1 MKKFKLFGFKFIFK
15 MEKENQDDIHIYSES
30 YNLREKIIYLLLVM
44 TVLSFSSKFY
54 LLFNQNS
61 YKKGS
66 IVKENIY
73 APKTVKYNDT
83 NKREAIIEELILT
96 SKKEYIHVPEV
107 EVNHYNGMKNFYDQI
122 LALKKGTKIDFNYK
136 IIEETIGK
144 DVNKNLVKEIL
155 ELSTRKI
162 KAQREELLELLQKT
176 YESGVTKDD
185 GIITIKDEQNEK
197 IEKLSPL
204 EKKVLHTFLV
214 PNYIFDKEKTKEE
227 IEKKT
232 SKIGPQIVEVQ
243 AGSIIAKKGEVI
255 TEKKLEILSA
265 LGIYSYADSILR
277 FLINGFY
284 LLLISFISY
293 HIIGRTF
300 KKEILNKNIYRA
312 VFLLIAGA
320 FVLLRFINNE
330 HMYIIPFEVI
340 FFMLGILVNA
350 AFAFTMGM
358 VCLLF
363 LMPMLDYNLIY
374 FFIYLFSILLGEIML
389 KDIKTRSQLINLG
402 VQLSIVRFILFLIL
416 CFFLTDMN
424 VSVVMKAGEII
435 IAGILSGMLSIALV
449 PYFERTFNILTRF
462 KLLELGDLSHP
473 LLRDLSVKT
482 PGTFYHSMM
491 VATLSEAFERT
502 FNILTRFK
510 LLELGDLSH
519 PLLRDLSVK
528 TPGTFYHSMMVAT
541 LSEAAADAVGADSIF
556 TRVACYYH
564 DIGKMK
570 RPKFYVENQ
579 EGGVNPHNAISPFL
593 SALIIAAHTKEGA
606 ELGKEYKI
614 PKEIRDIMY
623 EHQGTTLLAYF
634 YNKAKQIDENVQ
646 EEDFRY
652 PGPKPK
658 TKESAIIMLA
668 DSIEAAVRSLDEK
681 TPVTIEAMIR
691 KIIAGKMDD
700 GQLSDADLTFKE
712 IETIIKVF
720 TKTLM
725 GIHHVRIK
733 YPGQK

>member
-277 FLINGFY
+277 FLINGLY

-320 FVLLRFINNE
+320 FALLRFINNE

-449 PYFERTFNILTRF
+449 PY
-462 KLLELGDLSHP
+462 
-473 LLRDLSVKT
+473 
-482 PGTFYHSMM
+482 
-491 VATLSEAFERT
+491 FERT

>member
-1 MKKFKLFGFKFIFK
+1 MKKFRLFGFKFIFK
-15 MEKENQDDIHIYSES
+15 LEKENQDDVQIYSKS
-30 YNLREKIIYLLLVM
+30 YNLKEKIVYILVVM
-44 TVLSFSSKFY
+44 AVLSFTSKLH
-54 LLFNQNS
+54 LLFNQNT

-66 IVKENIY
+66 IVREDIY
-73 APKTVKYNDT
+73 APKSIRYVDT
-83 NKREAIIEELILT
+83 AKREAIIEELILT
-96 SKKEYIHVPEV
+96 AQKEYIHIPEV
-107 EVNHYNGMKNFYDQI
+107 ETSHYEGMKNFYDQI
-122 LALKKGTKIDFNYK
+122 LALKKGAKIDFNYK

-144 DVNKNLVKEIL
+144 DINKTLVKDISA
-155 ELSTRKI
+155 LSVKKI
-162 KAQREELLELLQKT
+162 TAQKEKMLALLQEI
-176 YESGVTKDD
+176 YDSGVTKDD
-185 GIITIKDEQNEK
+185 GLITIKDEENVK
-197 IEKLSPL
+197 IEKLDSL
-204 EKKVLHTFLV
+204 EQKVLHTFLV
-214 PNYIFDKEKTKEE
+214 PNYIFDKDKTKEE

-232 SKIGPQIVEVQ
+232 SKIGEQIVEVQ
-243 AGSIIAKKGEVI
+243 AGSIVARKGEVI
-255 TEKKLEILSA
+255 TDKKLEMLSA
-265 LGIYSYADSILR
+265 LGIYSYAESLFR
-277 FLINGFY
+277 FLVNGVY
-284 LLLISFISY
+284 ILLISFISY
-293 HIIGRTF
+293 HILGRTF

-312 VFLLIAGA
+312 VFILVAGA
-320 FVLLRFINNE
+320 FVVLRVISNEYMFIV
-330 HMYIIPFEVI
+330 PFEVV
-340 FFMLGILVNA
+340 FFMLGILVNSI
-350 AFAFTMGM
+350 FAFTMTM
-358 VCLLF
+358 ISLLF
-363 LMPMLDYNLIY
+363 LMPILDYNLIY
-374 FFIYLFSILLGEIML
+374 FFIYLFSILLGEIL
-389 KDIKTRSQLINLG
+389 LRDVKTRSQLINLG
-402 VQLSIVRFILFLIL
+402 VQLSIVRFILFLIMS
-416 CFFLTDMN
+416 FFTGYVDIE
-424 VSVVMKAGEII
+424 VVMKAGEII
-435 IAGILSGMLSIALV
+435 IAGILSGMISIALV
-449 PYFERTFNILTRF
+449 PYFERTFNILTKF

-491 VATLSEAFERT
+491 VAT
-502 FNILTRFK
+502 I
-510 LLELGDLSH
+510 
-519 PLLRDLSVK
+519 
-528 TPGTFYHSMMVAT
+528 
-541 LSEAAADAVGADSIF
+541 SEAAADAIGADSIF

-579 EGGVNPHNAISPFL
+579 EGGVNPHNSISPFL
-593 SALIIAAHTKEGA
+593 SALIITAHTKEGA

-614 PKEIRDIMY
+614 PKEIRDIMF

-681 TPVTIEAMIR
+681 TPITIETMIR

>member
-320 FVLLRFINNE
+320 FALLRFINNE

-449 PYFERTFNILTRF
+449 PY
-462 KLLELGDLSHP
+462 
-473 LLRDLSVKT
+473 
-482 PGTFYHSMM
+482 
-491 VATLSEAFERT
+491 FERT

>member
-491 VATLSEAFERT
+491 VATLSEA
-502 FNILTRFK
+502 
-510 LLELGDLSH
+510 
-519 PLLRDLSVK
+519 
-528 TPGTFYHSMMVAT
+528 
-541 LSEAAADAVGADSIF
+541 AADAVGADSIF

-720 TKTLM
+720 IKTLM

>member
-144 DVNKNLVKEIL
+144 DVNKNLIKEIL

-491 VATLSEAFERT
+491 VATLSEA
-502 FNILTRFK
+502 
-510 LLELGDLSH
+510 
-519 PLLRDLSVK
+519 
-528 TPGTFYHSMMVAT
+528 
-541 LSEAAADAVGADSIF
+541 AADAVGADSIF

>member
-15 MEKENQDDIHIYSES
+15 LEKENKDDVQIYSES
-30 YNLREKIIYLLLVM
+30 YNLKEKVIYILLIM
-44 TVLSFSSKFY
+44 AVLSFSAKFH
-54 LLFNQNS
+54 LFFNENS

-66 IVKENIY
+66 IVKEDIY
-73 APKTVKYNDT
+73 APRTVKYNDVA
-83 NKREAIIEELILT
+83 KREAIIEELILT

-107 EVNHYNGMKNFYDQI
+107 EVSHYNGMKNFYDQI
-122 LALKKGTKIDFNYK
+122 IALKKGAKIDFNYK
-136 IIEETIGK
+136 IIEESLEK
-144 DVNKNLVKEIL
+144 EVNKNLVKEISG
-155 ELSTRKI
+155 LSTKKI
-162 KAQREELLELLQKT
+162 TAQRDKLLKLLNEI
-176 YESGVTKDD
+176 YESRVVKED
-185 GIITIKDEQNEK
+185 GIINIKDEQVEK

-204 EKKVLHTFLV
+204 EQKVLHTFIV
-214 PNYIFDKEKTKEE
+214 PNYVFDKEKTKDE

-232 SKIGPQIVEVQ
+232 SKIGEQIVEIQ
-243 AGSIIAKKGEVI
+243 AGSIVAKKGEVL
-255 TEKKLEILSA
+255 TDRKMELLSA
-265 LGIYSYADSILR
+265 LGIYSYSETIARLVMNIM
-277 FLINGFY
+277 Y
-284 LLLISFISY
+284 LFIISFISY
-293 HIIGRTF
+293 QTLYRTF
-300 KKEILNKNIYRA
+300 KNEILKKNTYRA
-312 VFLLIAGA
+312 VLILIAGA
-320 FVLLRFINNE
+320 FFILRFLSNE
-330 HMYIIPFEVI
+330 YMFIVPFEVM
-340 FFMLGILVNA
+340 FFMFGILVNPRF
-350 AFAFTMGM
+350 AFAMTIISLG
-358 VCLLF
+358 F
-363 LMPMLDYNLIY
+363 LMPILDYNLIY
-374 FFIYLFSILLGEIML
+374 FFIYLFAVLLGTILL

-402 VQLSIVRFILFLIL
+402 VQLSIVKFILFFIL
-416 CFFLTDMN
+416 SYFTGVMN
-424 VSVVMKAGEII
+424 VSVVVKAGQII
-435 IAGILSGMLSIALV
+435 IAGILSGMVSIALV

-491 VATLSEAFERT
+491 VATLSEA
-502 FNILTRFK
+502 
-510 LLELGDLSH
+510 
-519 PLLRDLSVK
+519 
-528 TPGTFYHSMMVAT
+528 
-541 LSEAAADAVGADSIF
+541 AADAIGADSIF
-556 TRVACYYH
+556 TRVASYYH

-579 EGGVNPHNAISPFL
+579 EGGVNPHNSISPFL

-606 ELGKEYKI
+606 ELGKEYQI
-614 PKEIRDIMY
+614 PKEIRDIMF

-691 KIIAGKMDD
+691 KIIAGKMGD

-712 IETIIKVF
+712 IEIIIKVF

>member
-15 MEKENQDDIHIYSES
+15 LEKENQDDVHVYSES
-30 YNLREKIIYLLLVM
+30 YNLREKIIYILLIM

-54 LLFNQNS
+54 LLFNKNS

-66 IVKENIY
+66 IVKEDIY
-73 APKTVKYNDT
+73 APKTVKYNDV

-144 DVNKNLVKEIL
+144 DVNKNLVKEIS

-162 KAQREELLELLQKT
+162 KAQREKLLELLSET
-176 YESGVTKDD
+176 YSSGITKDD
-185 GIITIKDEQNEK
+185 GIITIKDEQAEK
-197 IEKLSPL
+197 INKLSPL
-204 EKKVLHTFLV
+204 EQKVLHTFLV

-232 SKIGPQIVEVQ
+232 SKIGQQIVEVQ

-265 LGIYSYADSILR
+265 LGIYSYADSLLR
-277 FLINGFY
+277 FFINGVY

-312 VFLLIAGA
+312 VFILIAGA

-340 FFMLGILVNA
+340 FFMLGILVNS

-358 VCLLF
+358 ICLLF

-416 CFFLTDMN
+416 SFFLTDMN

-491 VATLSEAFERT
+491 VATLSEA
-502 FNILTRFK
+502 
-510 LLELGDLSH
+510 
-519 PLLRDLSVK
+519 
-528 TPGTFYHSMMVAT
+528 
-541 LSEAAADAVGADSIF
+541 AAEAVGADSIF

>member
-15 MEKENQDDIHIYSES
+15 LEKENQDDVQIYSES
-30 YNLREKIIYLLLVM
+30 YRLKEKIVYLLLIM

-54 LLFNQNS
+54 LLFNQNT

-66 IVKENIY
+66 IVKEDIY
-73 APKTVKYNDT
+73 APKTVKYNDVA
-83 NKREAIIEELILT
+83 KREAIIEELILT
-96 SKKEYIHVPEV
+96 SKKEYIHVPEA
-107 EVNHYNGMKNFYDQI
+107 EVNYYNGMKNFYDQI
-122 LALKKGTKIDFNYK
+122 IALKKGTKIDFNYK
-136 IIEETIGK
+136 IIEETTGK
-144 DVNKNLVKEIL
+144 DINKNLVKEISS
-155 ELSTRKI
+155 LSVRKI
-162 KAQREELLELLQKT
+162 NSQREKLLELLQEI
-176 YESGVTKDD
+176 YSSGVTKTD
-185 GIITIKDEQNEK
+185 GLITIKDEENAK

-204 EKKVLHTFLV
+204 EQKVLHTFLV
-214 PNYIFDKEKTKEE
+214 PNYVFDKEKTKEE
-227 IEKKT
+227 IQKKT

-243 AGSIIAKKGEVI
+243 AGSIVAKKGEVI
-255 TEKKLEILSA
+255 TEKKLEMLSA
-265 LGIYSYADSILR
+265 LGIYSYAESLSR
-277 FLINGFY
+277 FLINGAY

-293 HIIGRTF
+293 HIIGRIF

-312 VFLLIAGA
+312 VFILITGA
-320 FVLLRFINNE
+320 FVILRFIDNE
-330 HMYIIPFEVI
+330 YMFIIPFEVI
-340 FFMLGILVNA
+340 FFMLGILVNST
-350 AFAFTMGM
+350 FAFTLGM
-358 VCLLF
+358 ICLLF

-374 FFIYLFSILLGEIML
+374 FFTYLFSILLGEIL
-389 KDIKTRSQLINLG
+389 LRDIKTRSQLINLG

-416 CFFLTDMN
+416 SFFLVEIN
-424 VSVVMKAGEII
+424 VSVVMKAGQII
-435 IAGILSGMLSIALV
+435 IAGILSGMISIALV
-449 PYFERTFNILTRF
+449 PYFERTFNILTKF
-462 KLLELGDLSHP
+462 KLLELGDLSQ
-473 LLRDLSVKT
+473 
-482 PGTFYHSMM
+482 
-491 VATLSEAFERT
+491 
-502 FNILTRFK
+502 
-510 LLELGDLSH
+510 

-556 TRVACYYH
+556 TRVASYYH

-579 EGGVNPHNAISPFL
+579 EGGVNPHNSISPFL

-614 PKEIRDIMY
+614 PKEIRDIMF

-681 TPVTIEAMIR
+681 TPITIENMIR

>member
-15 MEKENQDDIHIYSES
+15 LEKENQDDVHVYSES
-30 YNLREKIIYLLLVM
+30 YNLREKIIYILLIM

-66 IVKENIY
+66 IVKEDIY
-73 APKTVKYNDT
+73 APKTVKYNDV

-144 DVNKNLVKEIL
+144 DVNKNLVKEIS

-162 KAQREELLELLQKT
+162 KAQREKLLELLSET
-176 YESGVTKDD
+176 YSSGITKDD
-185 GIITIKDEQNEK
+185 GIITIKDEQAEK
-197 IEKLSPL
+197 INKLSPL
-204 EKKVLHTFLV
+204 EQKVLHTFLV

-232 SKIGPQIVEVQ
+232 SKIGQQIVEVQ

-265 LGIYSYADSILR
+265 LGIYSYADSLLR
-277 FLINGFY
+277 FFINGVY

-312 VFLLIAGA
+312 VFILIAGA

-340 FFMLGILVNA
+340 FFMLGILVNS

-358 VCLLF
+358 ICLLF

-416 CFFLTDMN
+416 SFFLTDMN

-491 VATLSEAFERT
+491 VATLSEA
-502 FNILTRFK
+502 
-510 LLELGDLSH
+510 
-519 PLLRDLSVK
+519 
-528 TPGTFYHSMMVAT
+528 
-541 LSEAAADAVGADSIF
+541 AAEAVGADSIF

-681 TPVTIEAMIR
+681 TPVTIEVMIR

>member
-1 MKKFKLFGFKFIFK
+1 MKKFRLFGFKFIFK
-15 MEKENQDDIHIYSES
+15 LEKENQDDVQIYSKS
-30 YNLREKIIYLLLVM
+30 YNLKEKIVYILVVM
-44 TVLSFSSKFY
+44 AVLSFTSKLH
-54 LLFNQNS
+54 LLFNQNT

-66 IVKENIY
+66 IVREDIY
-73 APKTVKYNDT
+73 APKSIRYIDT
-83 NKREAIIEELILT
+83 AKREAIIEELILT
-96 SKKEYIHVPEV
+96 AQKEYIHIPEV
-107 EVNHYNGMKNFYDQI
+107 ETSHYEGMKNFYDQI
-122 LALKKGTKIDFNYK
+122 LALKKGAKIDFNYK

-144 DVNKNLVKEIL
+144 DINKTLVKDISA
-155 ELSTRKI
+155 LSVKKI
-162 KAQREELLELLQKT
+162 TAQKEKMLALLQEI
-176 YESGVTKDD
+176 YDSGVTKDD
-185 GIITIKDEQNEK
+185 GLITIKDEENAK
-197 IEKLSPL
+197 IEKLDSL
-204 EKKVLHTFLV
+204 EQKVLHTFLV
-214 PNYIFDKEKTKEE
+214 PNYIFDKDKTKEE

-232 SKIGPQIVEVQ
+232 SKIGEQIVEVQ
-243 AGSIIAKKGEVI
+243 AGSIVARKGEVI
-255 TEKKLEILSA
+255 TDKKLEMLSA
-265 LGIYSYADSILR
+265 LGIYSYAESLFR
-277 FLINGFY
+277 FLVNGVY
-284 LLLISFISY
+284 ILLISFISY
-293 HIIGRTF
+293 HILGRTF

-312 VFLLIAGA
+312 VFILVAGA
-320 FVLLRFINNE
+320 FVVLRVISNEYMFIV
-330 HMYIIPFEVI
+330 PFEVV
-340 FFMLGILVNA
+340 FFMLGILVNSI
-350 AFAFTMGM
+350 FAFTMTM
-358 VCLLF
+358 ISLLF
-363 LMPMLDYNLIY
+363 LMPILDYNLIY
-374 FFIYLFSILLGEIML
+374 FFIYLFSILLGEIL
-389 KDIKTRSQLINLG
+389 LRDVKTRSQLINLG
-402 VQLSIVRFILFLIL
+402 VQLSIVRFILFLIMS
-416 CFFLTDMN
+416 FFTGYVDIE
-424 VSVVMKAGEII
+424 VVMKAGEII
-435 IAGILSGMLSIALV
+435 IAGILSGMISIALV
-449 PYFERTFNILTRF
+449 PYFERTFNILTKF

-491 VATLSEAFERT
+491 VAT
-502 FNILTRFK
+502 I
-510 LLELGDLSH
+510 
-519 PLLRDLSVK
+519 
-528 TPGTFYHSMMVAT
+528 
-541 LSEAAADAVGADSIF
+541 SEAAADAIGADSIF

-579 EGGVNPHNAISPFL
+579 EGGVNPHNSISPFL
-593 SALIIAAHTKEGA
+593 SALIITAHTKEGA

-614 PKEIRDIMY
+614 PKEIRDIMF

-681 TPVTIEAMIR
+681 TPITIETMIR

>member
-15 MEKENQDDIHIYSES
+15 LEKENQDDVHVYSES
-30 YNLREKIIYLLLVM
+30 YNLREKIIYLLLIM

-66 IVKENIY
+66 IVKEDIY
-73 APKTVKYNDT
+73 APKTVKYNDV

-144 DVNKNLVKEIL
+144 DVNKNLVKEIS

-162 KAQREELLELLQKT
+162 KNQREKLLELLNET
-176 YESGVTKDD
+176 YSSGITKDD
-185 GIITIKDEQNEK
+185 GIITIKDEQAEK
-197 IEKLSPL
+197 INKLSPL
-204 EKKVLHTFLV
+204 EQKVLHTFLV

-232 SKIGPQIVEVQ
+232 SKIGQQIVEVQ

-265 LGIYSYADSILR
+265 LGIYSYADSLLR
-277 FLINGFY
+277 FLISGVY

-312 VFLLIAGA
+312 VFILIAGA

-340 FFMLGILVNA
+340 FFMLGILVNS

-358 VCLLF
+358 ICLLF

-416 CFFLTDMN
+416 SFFLTDMN

-491 VATLSEAFERT
+491 VATLSEA
-502 FNILTRFK
+502 
-510 LLELGDLSH
+510 
-519 PLLRDLSVK
+519 
-528 TPGTFYHSMMVAT
+528 
-541 LSEAAADAVGADSIF
+541 AAEAVGADSIF

-634 YNKAKQIDENVQ
+634 YNKAKQINENVQ
-646 EEDFRY
+646 EEDFGY

>member
-277 FLINGFY
+277 FLINGLY

-449 PYFERTFNILTRF
+449 PY
-462 KLLELGDLSHP
+462 
-473 LLRDLSVKT
+473 
-482 PGTFYHSMM
+482 
-491 VATLSEAFERT
+491 FERT

>member
-15 MEKENQDDIHIYSES
+15 LEKENQDDVHVYSES
-30 YNLREKIIYLLLVM
+30 YNLREKIIYILLIM

-66 IVKENIY
+66 IVKEDIY
-73 APKTVKYNDT
+73 APKTVKYNDV

-144 DVNKNLVKEIL
+144 DVNKNLVKEIS

-162 KAQREELLELLQKT
+162 KAQREKLLELLNET
-176 YESGVTKDD
+176 YSSGITKDD
-185 GIITIKDEQNEK
+185 GIITIKDEQAEK
-197 IEKLSPL
+197 INKLSPL
-204 EKKVLHTFLV
+204 EQKVLHTFLV

-232 SKIGPQIVEVQ
+232 SKIGQQIVEVQ

-265 LGIYSYADSILR
+265 LGIYSYADSLLR
-277 FLINGFY
+277 FFINGVY

-312 VFLLIAGA
+312 VFILIAGA

-340 FFMLGILVNA
+340 FFMLGILVNS

-358 VCLLF
+358 ICLLF

-416 CFFLTDMN
+416 SFFLTDMN

-491 VATLSEAFERT
+491 VATLSEA
-502 FNILTRFK
+502 
-510 LLELGDLSH
+510 
-519 PLLRDLSVK
+519 
-528 TPGTFYHSMMVAT
+528 
-541 LSEAAADAVGADSIF
+541 AAEAVGADSIF

-570 RPKFYVENQ
+570 RSKFYVENQ

>member
-1 MKKFKLFGFKFIFK
+1 MKKFKLFGFKFICK
-15 MEKENQDDIHIYSES
+15 LEKENKDDVKVYSES
-30 YNLREKIIYLLLVM
+30 YNLKEKVIYILLIM
-44 TVLSFSSKFY
+44 AVLSFSAKFH
-54 LLFNQNS
+54 LFFNHNS

-66 IVKENIY
+66 IVKEDIY
-73 APKTVKYNDT
+73 APRTIKYNDIA
-83 NKREAIIEELILT
+83 KREAIIEELILT
-96 SKKEYIHVPEV
+96 SKKEYIYVPEV
-107 EVNHYNGMKNFYDQI
+107 EASHYNGMKNFYDQI
-122 LALKKGTKIDFNYK
+122 ISLKKGTKIDFNYK
-136 IIEETIGK
+136 IIEENLEKEI
-144 DVNKNLVKEIL
+144 NKNLVKDISD
-155 ELSTRKI
+155 LSTK
-162 KAQREELLELLQKT
+162 KVTVQRDKLLNLLTEIYK
-176 YESGVTKDD
+176 SGVVKED
-185 GIITIKDEQNEK
+185 GIITIKDEEREK
-197 IEKLSPL
+197 IEKLTSL
-204 EKKVLHTFLV
+204 EQKVLHTFIV

-232 SKIGPQIVEVQ
+232 SKIGEQIIEIPV
-243 AGSIIAKKGEVI
+243 GSIVAKKGEVLS
-255 TEKKLEILSA
+255 EKKIELLSA
-265 LGIYSYADSILR
+265 VGIYSYSESIARLMMNLMY
-277 FLINGFY
+277 LI
-284 LLLISFISY
+284 LISFISY
-293 HIIGRTF
+293 QVLYRIFRS
-300 KKEILNKNIYRA
+300 EILKKNVYRA
-312 VFLLIAGA
+312 VLILITGS
-320 FVLLRFINNE
+320 FFILRFLSNE
-330 HMYIIPFEVI
+330 YMFLVPFEVV
-340 FFMLGILVNA
+340 FFMLGILINPRF
-350 AFAFTMGM
+350 AFAMTLISLG
-358 VCLLF
+358 F
-363 LMPMLDYNLIY
+363 LMPILDYNLIY
-374 FFIYLFSILLGEIML
+374 FFVYFFAVVFGTILL

-402 VQLSIVRFILFLIL
+402 VQLSIVKFILFFIL
-416 CFFLTDMN
+416 SYFIDTMN
-424 VSVVMKAGEII
+424 VSVVVKAGQII
-435 IAGILSGMLSIALV
+435 IAGVLSGMVSIAFV

-491 VATLSEAFERT
+491 VATLSE
-502 FNILTRFK
+502 
-510 LLELGDLSH
+510 
-519 PLLRDLSVK
+519 V
-528 TPGTFYHSMMVAT
+528 
-541 LSEAAADAVGADSIF
+541 AADAIGADSIF
-556 TRVACYYH
+556 ARVASYYH

-593 SALIIAAHTKEGA
+593 SALIIIAHTKEGA

-652 PGPKPK
+652 TGPKPR

-681 TPVTIEAMIR
+681 TPITIEAMIR
-691 KIIAGKMDD
+691 KIIAGKMGD

>member
-255 TEKKLEILSA
+255 TEKKLEVLSA

-358 VCLLF
+358 ICLLF

-449 PYFERTFNILTRF
+449 PY
-462 KLLELGDLSHP
+462 
-473 LLRDLSVKT
+473 
-482 PGTFYHSMM
+482 
-491 VATLSEAFERT
+491 FERT

>member
-15 MEKENQDDIHIYSES
+15 LEKENQDDVHVYSES
-30 YNLREKIIYLLLVM
+30 YNLREKIIYILLIM

-66 IVKENIY
+66 IVKEDIY
-73 APKTVKYNDT
+73 APKTVKYNDV

-144 DVNKNLVKEIL
+144 DVNKNLVKEIS

-162 KAQREELLELLQKT
+162 KAQREKLLELLSET
-176 YESGVTKDD
+176 YNSGITKDD
-185 GIITIKDEQNEK
+185 GIITIKDEQAEK
-197 IEKLSPL
+197 INKLSPL
-204 EKKVLHTFLV
+204 EQKVLHTFLV

-232 SKIGPQIVEVQ
+232 SKIGQQIVEVQ

-265 LGIYSYADSILR
+265 LGIYSYADSLLR
-277 FLINGFY
+277 FFINGVY

-312 VFLLIAGA
+312 VFILIAGA

-340 FFMLGILVNA
+340 FFMLGILVNS

-358 VCLLF
+358 ICLLF

-416 CFFLTDMN
+416 SFFLTDMN

-491 VATLSEAFERT
+491 VATLSEA
-502 FNILTRFK
+502 
-510 LLELGDLSH
+510 
-519 PLLRDLSVK
+519 
-528 TPGTFYHSMMVAT
+528 
-541 LSEAAADAVGADSIF
+541 AAEAVGADSIF

>member
-15 MEKENQDDIHIYSES
+15 LEKENQDDVHVYSES
-30 YNLREKIIYLLLVM
+30 YNLREKIIYILLIM

-66 IVKENIY
+66 IVKEDIY
-73 APKTVKYNDT
+73 APKTVKYNDV

-144 DVNKNLVKEIL
+144 DVNKNLVKEIS

-162 KAQREELLELLQKT
+162 KAQREKLLELLNET
-176 YESGVTKDD
+176 YSSGITKDD
-185 GIITIKDEQNEK
+185 GIITIKDEQAEK
-197 IEKLSPL
+197 INKLSPL
-204 EKKVLHTFLV
+204 EQKVLHTFLV

-232 SKIGPQIVEVQ
+232 SKIGQQIVEVQ

-265 LGIYSYADSILR
+265 LGIYSYADSLLR
-277 FLINGFY
+277 FFINGVY

-312 VFLLIAGA
+312 VFILIAGA

-340 FFMLGILVNA
+340 FFMLGILVNS

-358 VCLLF
+358 ICLLF

-416 CFFLTDMN
+416 SFFLTDMN

-491 VATLSEAFERT
+491 VATLSEA
-502 FNILTRFK
+502 
-510 LLELGDLSH
+510 
-519 PLLRDLSVK
+519 
-528 TPGTFYHSMMVAT
+528 
-541 LSEAAADAVGADSIF
+541 AAEAVGADSIF

>member
-491 VATLSEAFERT
+491 VATLSEA
-502 FNILTRFK
+502 
-510 LLELGDLSH
+510 
-519 PLLRDLSVK
+519 
-528 TPGTFYHSMMVAT
+528 
-541 LSEAAADAVGADSIF
+541 AADAVGADSIF

-681 TPVTIEAMIR
+681 TPVTIETMIR

>member
-15 MEKENQDDIHIYSES
+15 LEKENQDDVHVYSES
-30 YNLREKIIYLLLVM
+30 YNLREKIIYILLIM

-66 IVKENIY
+66 IVKEDIY
-73 APKTVKYNDT
+73 APKTVKYNDV

-144 DVNKNLVKEIL
+144 DVNKNLVKEIS

-162 KAQREELLELLQKT
+162 KAQREKLLELLSET
-176 YESGVTKDD
+176 YSSGITKDD
-185 GIITIKDEQNEK
+185 GIITIKDEQAEK
-197 IEKLSPL
+197 INKLSPL
-204 EKKVLHTFLV
+204 EQKVLHTFLV

-232 SKIGPQIVEVQ
+232 SKIGQQIVEVQ

-265 LGIYSYADSILR
+265 LGIYSYADSLLR
-277 FLINGFY
+277 FFINGVY

-312 VFLLIAGA
+312 VFILIAGA

-340 FFMLGILVNA
+340 FFMLGILVNS

-358 VCLLF
+358 ICLLF

-416 CFFLTDMN
+416 SFFLTDMN

-491 VATLSEAFERT
+491 VATLSEA
-502 FNILTRFK
+502 
-510 LLELGDLSH
+510 
-519 PLLRDLSVK
+519 
-528 TPGTFYHSMMVAT
+528 
-541 LSEAAADAVGADSIF
+541 AAEAVGADSIF

>member
-15 MEKENQDDIHIYSES
+15 LEKENQDDVHVYSES
-30 YNLREKIIYLLLVM
+30 YNLREKIIYILLIM
-44 TVLSFSSKFY
+44 TVLSFSLKFY
-54 LLFNQNS
+54 LLLNQNS

-66 IVKENIY
+66 IVKEDIY
-73 APKTVKYNDT
+73 APKTVKYNDV

-144 DVNKNLVKEIL
+144 DVNKNLVKEIS

-162 KAQREELLELLQKT
+162 KAQREKLLELLSET
-176 YESGVTKDD
+176 YSSGITKDD
-185 GIITIKDEQNEK
+185 GIITIKDEQAEK
-197 IEKLSPL
+197 INKLSPL
-204 EKKVLHTFLV
+204 EQKVLHTFLV

-232 SKIGPQIVEVQ
+232 SKIGQQIVEVQ

-265 LGIYSYADSILR
+265 LGIYSYADSLLR
-277 FLINGFY
+277 FFINGVY

-312 VFLLIAGA
+312 VFILIAGA

-340 FFMLGILVNA
+340 FFMLGILVNS

-358 VCLLF
+358 ICLLF

-416 CFFLTDMN
+416 SFFLTDMN

-491 VATLSEAFERT
+491 VATLSEA
-502 FNILTRFK
+502 
-510 LLELGDLSH
+510 
-519 PLLRDLSVK
+519 
-528 TPGTFYHSMMVAT
+528 
-541 LSEAAADAVGADSIF
+541 AAEAVGADSIF

>member
-54 LLFNQNS
+54 LLFNLNS

-363 LMPMLDYNLIY
+363 LMPMLDCNLIY

-449 PYFERTFNILTRF
+449 PY
-462 KLLELGDLSHP
+462 
-473 LLRDLSVKT
+473 
-482 PGTFYHSMM
+482 
-491 VATLSEAFERT
+491 FERT

-658 TKESAIIMLA
+658 TKETAIIMLA

-681 TPVTIEAMIR
+681 TPVTIETMIR

>member
-491 VATLSEAFERT
+491 VATLSEA
-502 FNILTRFK
+502 
-510 LLELGDLSH
+510 
-519 PLLRDLSVK
+519 
-528 TPGTFYHSMMVAT
+528 
-541 LSEAAADAVGADSIF
+541 AADAVGADSIF

-634 YNKAKQIDENVQ
+634 YNKAKQLDENVQ

-652 PGPKPK
+652 SGPKPK

-681 TPVTIEAMIR
+681 TPITIEAMIR

>member
-473 LLRDLSVKT
+473 LLRDLSV
-482 PGTFYHSMM
+482 
-491 VATLSEAFERT
+491 
-502 FNILTRFK
+502 N
-510 LLELGDLSH
+510 
-519 PLLRDLSVK
+519 

>member
-15 MEKENQDDIHIYSES
+15 LEKENQDDVHVYSES
-30 YNLREKIIYLLLVM
+30 YNLREKIIYILLIM

-66 IVKENIY
+66 IVKEDIY
-73 APKTVKYNDT
+73 APKTVKYNDV

-144 DVNKNLVKEIL
+144 DVNKNLVKEIS

-162 KAQREELLELLQKT
+162 KAQREKLLELLSET
-176 YESGVTKDD
+176 YNSGITKDD
-185 GIITIKDEQNEK
+185 GIITIKDEQAEK
-197 IEKLSPL
+197 INKLSPL
-204 EKKVLHTFLV
+204 EQKVLHTFLV

-232 SKIGPQIVEVQ
+232 SKIGQQIVEVQ
-243 AGSIIAKKGEVI
+243 VGSIIAKKGEVI

-265 LGIYSYADSILR
+265 LGIYSYADSLLR
-277 FLINGFY
+277 FFINGVY

-312 VFLLIAGA
+312 VFILIAGA

-340 FFMLGILVNA
+340 FFMLGILVNS

-358 VCLLF
+358 ICLLF

-416 CFFLTDMN
+416 SFFLTDMN

-491 VATLSEAFERT
+491 VATLSEA
-502 FNILTRFK
+502 
-510 LLELGDLSH
+510 
-519 PLLRDLSVK
+519 
-528 TPGTFYHSMMVAT
+528 
-541 LSEAAADAVGADSIF
+541 AAEAVGADSIF

>member
-15 MEKENQDDIHIYSES
+15 LEKENQDDVHVYSES
-30 YNLREKIIYLLLVM
+30 YNLREKIIYILLIM

-66 IVKENIY
+66 IVKEDIY
-73 APKTVKYNDT
+73 APKTVKYNDV

-144 DVNKNLVKEIL
+144 DVNKNLVKEIS

-162 KAQREELLELLQKT
+162 KAQREKLLELLSET
-176 YESGVTKDD
+176 YNSGITKDD
-185 GIITIKDEQNEK
+185 GIITIKDEQAEK
-197 IEKLSPL
+197 INKLSPL
-204 EKKVLHTFLV
+204 EQKVLHTFLV

-232 SKIGPQIVEVQ
+232 SKIGQQIVEVQ

-265 LGIYSYADSILR
+265 LGIYSYADSLLR
-277 FLINGFY
+277 FFINGVY

-312 VFLLIAGA
+312 VFILIAGA

-340 FFMLGILVNA
+340 FFMLGILVNS

-358 VCLLF
+358 ICLLF

-416 CFFLTDMN
+416 SFFLTDMN

-491 VATLSEAFERT
+491 VATLSEA
-502 FNILTRFK
+502 
-510 LLELGDLSH
+510 
-519 PLLRDLSVK
+519 
-528 TPGTFYHSMMVAT
+528 
-541 LSEAAADAVGADSIF
+541 AAEAVGADSIF

-681 TPVTIEAMIR
+681 TLVTIEAMIR

>member
-491 VATLSEAFERT
+491 VATLSEA
-502 FNILTRFK
+502 
-510 LLELGDLSH
+510 
-519 PLLRDLSVK
+519 
-528 TPGTFYHSMMVAT
+528 
-541 LSEAAADAVGADSIF
+541 AADAVGADSIF

>member
-15 MEKENQDDIHIYSES
+15 LEKENQDDVHVYSES
-30 YNLREKIIYLLLVM
+30 YNLREKIIYLLLIM

-66 IVKENIY
+66 IVKEDIY
-73 APKTVKYNDT
+73 APKTVKYNDV

-144 DVNKNLVKEIL
+144 DVNKNLVKEIS

-162 KAQREELLELLQKT
+162 KNQREKLLELLNET
-176 YESGVTKDD
+176 YSSGITKDD
-185 GIITIKDEQNEK
+185 GIITIKDEQAEK
-197 IEKLSPL
+197 INKLSPL
-204 EKKVLHTFLV
+204 EQKVLHTFLV

-232 SKIGPQIVEVQ
+232 SKIGQQIVEVQ

-265 LGIYSYADSILR
+265 LGIYSYADSLLR
-277 FLINGFY
+277 FLISGVY

-312 VFLLIAGA
+312 VFILIAGA

-340 FFMLGILVNA
+340 FFMLGILVNS

-358 VCLLF
+358 ICLLF

-416 CFFLTDMN
+416 SFFLTDMN

-491 VATLSEAFERT
+491 VATLSEA
-502 FNILTRFK
+502 
-510 LLELGDLSH
+510 
-519 PLLRDLSVK
+519 
-528 TPGTFYHSMMVAT
+528 
-541 LSEAAADAVGADSIF
+541 AAEAVGADSIF

-634 YNKAKQIDENVQ
+634 YNKAKQINENVQ

>member
-491 VATLSEAFERT
+491 VATLSEA
-502 FNILTRFK
+502 
-510 LLELGDLSH
+510 
-519 PLLRDLSVK
+519 
-528 TPGTFYHSMMVAT
+528 
-541 LSEAAADAVGADSIF
+541 AADAVGADSIF

-681 TPVTIEAMIR
+681 TPITIEAMIR

>member
-277 FLINGFY
+277 FLINGVY

-358 VCLLF
+358 ICLLF

-449 PYFERTFNILTRF
+449 PY
-462 KLLELGDLSHP
+462 
-473 LLRDLSVKT
+473 
-482 PGTFYHSMM
+482 
-491 VATLSEAFERT
+491 FERT

>member
-15 MEKENQDDIHIYSES
+15 LEKENQDDVHVYSES
-30 YNLREKIIYLLLVM
+30 YNLREKIIYILLIM

-66 IVKENIY
+66 IVKEDIY
-73 APKTVKYNDT
+73 APKTVKYNDV

-144 DVNKNLVKEIL
+144 DVNKNLVKEIS

-162 KAQREELLELLQKT
+162 KAQREKLLELLSET
-176 YESGVTKDD
+176 YSSGITKDD
-185 GIITIKDEQNEK
+185 GIITIKDEQAEK
-197 IEKLSPL
+197 INKLSPL
-204 EKKVLHTFLV
+204 EQKVLHTFLV

-232 SKIGPQIVEVQ
+232 SKIGQQIVEVQ

-265 LGIYSYADSILR
+265 LGIYSYADSLLR
-277 FLINGFY
+277 FFINGVY

-312 VFLLIAGA
+312 VFILIAGA

-340 FFMLGILVNA
+340 FFMLGILVNS

-358 VCLLF
+358 ICLLF

-416 CFFLTDMN
+416 SFFLTDMN

-491 VATLSEAFERT
+491 VATLSEA
-502 FNILTRFK
+502 
-510 LLELGDLSH
+510 
-519 PLLRDLSVK
+519 
-528 TPGTFYHSMMVAT
+528 
-541 LSEAAADAVGADSIF
+541 AAEAVGADSIF

-634 YNKAKQIDENVQ
+634 YNKAKQIDENVR

>member
-15 MEKENQDDIHIYSES
+15 LEKENQDDVHVYSES
-30 YNLREKIIYLLLVM
+30 YNLREKIIYILLIM

-66 IVKENIY
+66 IVKEDIY
-73 APKTVKYNDT
+73 APKTVKYNDV

-144 DVNKNLVKEIL
+144 DVNKNLVKEIS

-162 KAQREELLELLQKT
+162 KAQREKLLELLNET
-176 YESGVTKDD
+176 YSSGITKDD
-185 GIITIKDEQNEK
+185 GIITIKDEQAEK
-197 IEKLSPL
+197 INKLSPL
-204 EKKVLHTFLV
+204 EQKVLHTFLV

-232 SKIGPQIVEVQ
+232 SKIGQQIVEVQ

-265 LGIYSYADSILR
+265 LGIYSYADSLLR
-277 FLINGFY
+277 FFINGVY

-312 VFLLIAGA
+312 VFILIAGA

-340 FFMLGILVNA
+340 FFMLGILVNS

-358 VCLLF
+358 ICLLF

-416 CFFLTDMN
+416 SFFLTDMN

-491 VATLSEAFERT
+491 VATLSEA
-502 FNILTRFK
+502 
-510 LLELGDLSH
+510 
-519 PLLRDLSVK
+519 
-528 TPGTFYHSMMVAT
+528 
-541 LSEAAADAVGADSIF
+541 AAEAVGADSIF

-681 TPVTIEAMIR
+681 TPVTIEVMIR

>member
-1 MKKFKLFGFKFIFK
+1 MKKFKLFGFKFVFK
-15 MEKENQDDIHIYSES
+15 LEKENKDDVQVYSES
-30 YNLREKIIYLLLVM
+30 YNLKEKVVYILLIM
-44 TVLSFSSKFY
+44 AVLSFSAKFH
-54 LLFNQNS
+54 LFFNHNS

-66 IVKENIY
+66 IVKEDIY
-73 APKTVKYNDT
+73 APQTIKYNDVA
-83 NKREAIIEELILT
+83 KREAIIEELILT

-107 EVNHYNGMKNFYDQI
+107 EVSHYNGMKNFYDQI

-491 VATLSEAFERT
+491 VATLSEA
-502 FNILTRFK
+502 
-510 LLELGDLSH
+510 
-519 PLLRDLSVK
+519 
-528 TPGTFYHSMMVAT
+528 
-541 LSEAAADAVGADSIF
+541 AADAVGADSIF